1 LIKINLVWVI
11 ALAITKYFLITI
23 SYGQTQPLTEVKYTQ
38 ESCYSRSVKVFKNHI
53 ITGNSNGKI
62 YAINLTN
69 NKVKCLTQERTF
81 GEIRDI
87 EISGHQILG
96 LQSADSGAIVKVHL
110 KKEPIVYK
118 GDSLGWKS
126 RFLDGMAIQ
135 KNIGFIMGDPVE
147 SVFSLYFS
155 MDRGLNWTVSRT
167 AVKSYEGEAGFAAS
181 GTNVQLLGDSLIYF
195 VSGGHYSRFFK
206 SNDLGQTWEISELPY
221 SSNNTSGAY
230 SLCMY
235 NDLIGAV
242 VGGDY
247 TNPNDTILNS
257 FYTLDGGNTWQKSE
271 VQPSGYRSCVIQS
284 NQVLFC
290 CGTNGIDYSLDFGKN
305 WTPFASGN
313 YFAMTTHKDKL
324 YATTTNGTFHIF
336 EIPKE

>member
-1 LIKINLVWVI
+1 MISVI
-11 ALAITKYFLITI
+11 AFAITKCFLHAI
-23 SYGQTQPLTEVKYTQ
+23 SYGQTQPFMEVKYTQ
-38 ESCYSRSVKVFKNHI
+38 ESCYSRSIKVFKNHI

-62 YAINLTN
+62 YAISLKT

-87 EISGHQILG
+87 EISGHQLLG

-110 KKEPIVYK
+110 KKEPIVFE
-118 GDSLGWKS
+118 GDSLGWKH

-155 MDRGLNWTVSRT
+155 MDGGLNWTASGT
-167 AVKSYEGEAGFAAS
+167 ALKSYEGEAGFAAS
-181 GTNVQLLGDSLIYF
+181 GTNVQILGDSLIYF
-195 VSGGHYSRFFK
+195 VSGGRYSRFFK
-206 SNDLGQTWEISELPY
+206 TNDLGRTWKISELPY
-221 SSNNTSGAY
+221 FSDNASGAY

-247 TNPNDTILNS
+247 TKPNDIILNG
-257 FYTLDGGNTWQKSE
+257 FYTIDGGETWQKSE
-271 VQPSGYRSCVIQS
+271 VQPFGYRSCIIQS
-284 NQVLFC
+284 NQILFC
-290 CGTNGIDYSLDFGKN
+290 CGTNGIDYSIDFGKN
-305 WTPFASGN
+305 WRPFASGN
-313 YFAMTTHKDKL
+313 YFAMTTHNDKL

-336 EIPKE
+336 EIP